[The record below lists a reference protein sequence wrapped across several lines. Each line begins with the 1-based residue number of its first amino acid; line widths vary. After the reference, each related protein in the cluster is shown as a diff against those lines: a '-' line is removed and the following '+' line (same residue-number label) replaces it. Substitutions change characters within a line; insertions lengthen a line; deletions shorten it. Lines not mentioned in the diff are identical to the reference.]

1 MAHAALV
8 SLAQTL
14 EQILNANQSQVLDE
28 DIRIRSFHEK
38 VSFFLLFLEDSSQNN
53 SEAFRSLEGRIRDA
67 TYKAQDIVDSGISN
81 QVRVRPKFS
90 FISFFWKI
98 TSAFNHNLNHDLK
111 HDELEKV
118 IEEFDSI
125 SQEALKMDRNPI
137 EDLPPRN
144 SLPASAGSSKSG
156 SNNETP
162 MVGFDDYLIRIKD
175 QLTGPPS
182 KLEIISFVGMG
193 GIGKTTLAR
202 NVYNDSLIVYY
213 FDTRAWT
220 TVSQCYSVRGM
231 LTDLLNFTRHLSHE
245 SDRKSI
251 EELAESLYKSLKG
264 RRYLIVMDDVW
275 DINAWEQ
282 VKRFFPDDNNG
293 SRIILTTRQTDVA
306 IYAKSFSRIHIISF
320 LSVQQS
326 WNLLR
331 EKVFGVECCPPQLEV
346 IGRTIAAN
354 CKGLPLALVVIGGLL
369 YKAKRT
375 PYYWNHIAENVS
387 STITRSDDEFMEILS
402 LSYNHLPH
410 HLRACFLYMG
420 VFPEDHEICVS
431 HLIKLWVA
439 TGFIKPGRSK
449 GLEEV
454 AKQYLEDLIDR
465 NLILV
470 RKRSYNGEIKTC
482 SIHDL
487 MRDLCVR
494 KAQEE
499 KFLQVLNWNADWSYP
514 ESTYNVR
521 HLSIHLDSP
530 YTVEGK
536 HDLLA
541 HSLLYFCR
549 RGSNTLL
556 PSSTIGFRLLRV
568 FAALSIRFN
577 DFPMQIL
584 ELVKLRYIA
593 LIYVGDGNLPA
604 SISKL
609 CNLQTLIIYRGHIKP
624 RIATI
629 PSEIW
634 KMPWLRHL
642 LLDRSILACP
652 SGVNKSVILQSLQTL
667 SQITNFRC
675 NKEVLE
681 MIPNLKKLVISYYHD
696 SQTKW
701 SSYCFENLV
710 HLQQLED
717 LKCLFIAK
725 SYYMTFLCPL
735 PVNLA
740 FPPKL
745 KKLTLSGCGIS
756 WKNMTIVGSLPNLE
770 VLKLKDH
777 AFEGPVW
784 ETNEGEFCKLK
795 FLLIE
800 RTHLEN
806 WKASK
811 THFPSLQCLSLR
823 YCYKLVEIPS
833 GIGEIPTLQVIRLY
847 ECCPSA
853 VISAELIQEE
863 QQSFG
868 NDVLQVCIYSSK
880 EDYEPGQGSTL
891 HKSTWW
897 Y

>member
-53 SEAFRSLEGRIRDA
+53 SEAFRCLEGRIRDA
-67 TYKAQDIVDSGISN
+67 TYKAQDIVDSCMDN
-81 QVRVRPKFS
+81 Q
-90 FISFFWKI
+90 
-98 TSAFNHNLNHDLK
+98 

-144 SLPASAGSSKSG
+144 SLPVSAGSSKS
-156 SNNETP
+156 
-162 MVGFDDYLIRIKD
+162 
-175 QLTGPPS
+175 
-182 KLEIISFVGMG
+182 
-193 GIGKTTLAR
+193 
-202 NVYNDSLIVYY
+202 
-213 FDTRAWT
+213 
-220 TVSQCYSVRGM
+220 
-231 LTDLLNFTRHLSHE
+231 
-245 SDRKSI
+245 
-251 EELAESLYKSLKG
+251 
-264 RRYLIVMDDVW
+264 
-275 DINAWEQ
+275 
-282 VKRFFPDDNNG
+282 
-293 SRIILTTRQTDVA
+293 
-306 IYAKSFSRIHIISF
+306 
-320 LSVQQS
+320 
-326 WNLLR
+326 
-331 EKVFGVECCPPQLEV
+331 
-346 IGRTIAAN
+346 
-354 CKGLPLALVVIGGLL
+354 
-369 YKAKRT
+369 
-375 PYYWNHIAENVS
+375 
-387 STITRSDDEFMEILS
+387 
-402 LSYNHLPH
+402 
-410 HLRACFLYMG
+410 
-420 VFPEDHEICVS
+420 
-431 HLIKLWVA
+431 
-439 TGFIKPGRSK
+439 
-449 GLEEV
+449 
-454 AKQYLEDLIDR
+454 
-465 NLILV
+465 
-470 RKRSYNGEIKTC
+470 
-482 SIHDL
+482 
-487 MRDLCVR
+487 
-494 KAQEE
+494 
-499 KFLQVLNWNADWSYP
+499 
-514 ESTYNVR
+514 
-521 HLSIHLDSP
+521 
-530 YTVEGK
+530 
-536 HDLLA
+536 
-541 HSLLYFCR
+541 
-549 RGSNTLL
+549 
-556 PSSTIGFRLLRV
+556 
-568 FAALSIRFN
+568 
-577 DFPMQIL
+577 
-584 ELVKLRYIA
+584 
-593 LIYVGDGNLPA
+593 GDGNLPA

-609 CNLQTLIIYRGHIKP
+609 CNLQTLIVYRGHIKP

-652 SGVNKSVILQSLQTL
+652 FGVRNGDKSVILPSLQTL

-701 SSYCFENLV
+701 SSYCLENLV

-806 WKASK
+806 WKASE
-811 THFPSLQCLSLR
+811 THFPSLQRLSLR
-823 YCYKLVEIPS
+823 YCYKLVEIPF
-833 GIGEIPTLQVIRLY
+833 GIGEIPTLQVIGLY

-863 QQSFG
+863 QQYSG
-868 NDVLQVCIYSSK
+868 NDGLQVCIYSSK